1 MPRYDSNE
9 IGARD
14 DETVMSKVK
23 LTRVEALFY
32 SPLIFFEIP
41 DCEALNR
48 QLLEETDAMRARSSG
63 VTKSNKKGWHSD
75 VDFFHRTEPGC
86 TALRKH
92 IVDAVCEATKRLS
105 PNFDFKSNELQMEG
119 WINVNP
125 PGAFNA
131 PHTHPSFALSGTYY
145 VKIPSESVSTAPDVK
160 SGTFEFI
167 DPRVNAGSMSIEGAT
182 CFDPG
187 VTVKPKDGLM
197 IIFPSYL
204 RHWVYPNE
212 EESERVSIAF
222 NIRYIKRGAAPAS
235 AGADSGADRNRG

>member
-1 MPRYDSNE
+1 
-9 IGARD
+9 
-14 DETVMSKVK
+14 MSKVT

-32 SPLIFFEIP
+32 SPLIFFQIS

-48 QLLEETDAMRARSSG
+48 QLLEETDAMRTRSSG
-63 VTKSNKKGWHSD
+63 VTKSNKKGWQSD
-75 VDFFHRTEPGC
+75 ADFFRRTEPGC
-86 TALRKH
+86 TALRNH
-92 IVDAVCEATKRLS
+92 IVEAVCEATKRLS
-105 PNFDFKSNELQMEG
+105 PNFDFKSNELYMEG

-145 VKIPSESVSTAPDVK
+145 VSIPPESVSIAPDSASIAPDAR
-160 SGTFEFI
+160 SGVFEFL
-167 DPRVNAGSMSIEGAT
+167 DPRVNAASLSIEGAT

-187 VTVKPKDGLM
+187 VFVKPKEGLM

-222 NIRYIKRGAAPAS
+222 NIRYRKRVQAPAP
-235 AGADSGADRNRG
+235 AGARSGADPDRG

>member
-1 MPRYDSNE
+1 
-9 IGARD
+9 
-14 DETVMSKVK
+14 MSKVT

-32 SPLIFFEIP
+32 SPLIFFQIS

-48 QLLEETDAMRARSSG
+48 QLLEETDAMRSGSSG
-63 VTKSNKKGWHSD
+63 VTKSNKKGWHSEA
-75 VDFFHRTEPGC
+75 DFFRRTEPGC
-86 TALRKH
+86 TALRNH
-92 IVDAVCEATKRLS
+92 IVEAVLEVTKRLS

-145 VKIPSESVSTAPDVK
+145 VKIPSESIAPDAN
-160 SGTFEFI
+160 SGVFEFL
-167 DPRVNAGSMSIEGAT
+167 DPRVNAASLSIEGAT

-212 EESERVSIAF
+212 GESERVSIAF
-222 NIRYIKRGAAPAS
+222 NIRYLKRGGVPAP
-235 AGADSGADRNRG
+235 AGADSGADGNRG

>member
-1 MPRYDSNE
+1 
-9 IGARD
+9 
-14 DETVMSKVK
+14 MSKVT

-32 SPLIFFEIP
+32 SPLIVFQIS

-63 VTKSNKKGWHSD
+63 VTKSNRKGWHSD
-75 VDFFHRTEPGC
+75 PDFFRRTEPGC
-86 TALRKH
+86 TALRNH
-92 IVDAVCEATKRLS
+92 IVEAVGQATRRLS
-105 PNFDFKSNELQMEG
+105 PNFDFKSNDLQMEG

-131 PHTHPSFALSGTYY
+131 PHAHPSFAMSGTYY
-145 VKIPSESVSTAPDVK
+145 VSIPPPDSVSIAPDER
-160 SGTFEFI
+160 SGAFEFL
-167 DPRVNAGSMSIEGAT
+167 DPRVNAAATSIEGAT

-187 VTVKPKDGLM
+187 VILKPKAGLLM
-197 IIFPSYL
+197 IFPSYL

-222 NIRYIKRGAAPAS
+222 NIRYLKRVQAPAP
-235 AGADSGADRNRG
+235 AGARS

>member
-1 MPRYDSNE
+1 
-9 IGARD
+9 
-14 DETVMSKVK
+14 MSKVT

-32 SPLIFFEIP
+32 SPLIFFQIS

-48 QLLEETDAMRARSSG
+48 QLLEETDAMRARSLG
-63 VTKSNKKGWHSD
+63 ATKSNKKGWQSD
-75 VDFFHRTEPGC
+75 ADFFRRTEPGC
-86 TALRKH
+86 TKLRKH
-92 IVDAVCEATKRLS
+92 IVEAIVEATKRLS
-105 PNFDFKSNELQMEG
+105 PNFDFKSNEPQMEG

-131 PHTHPSFALSGTYY
+131 PHTHPGSALSGTYY
-145 VKIPSESVSTAPDVK
+145 VSIPPDSASIAPDAK

-167 DPRVNAGSMSIEGAT
+167 DPRVNAGSLSIEGAT

-187 VTVKPKDGLM
+187 VFVKPKEGLM

-222 NIRYIKRGAAPAS
+222 NIRYLKRGEASAPA
-235 AGADSGADRNRG
+235 GARSGADPDRG